1 MSKKTDKKANTHGHL
16 IKDALVD
23 EIQQK
28 GNLPIV
34 DAEEGNSDFL
44 EFSELNKN
52 FVKQKTK
59 RDLKKEKEE
68 RKKRLKEM
76 QQRLLQDETAA
87 YIQIVKGKKGK
98 RRKIVRYNTD
108 LENGLP
114 SEVVEHRNQQELT
127 NHKPNGS
134 TKTIPAIIL
143 SNTFTFFNLLNYA
156 IAAWIIS
163 AFGAQSVKYLFF
175 VVIVTTNLVISI
187 VQEIRSK
194 LVIDKLS
201 IMSAATATVLRDG
214 EVYDIAINE
223 VVLDDIVCLSSGKQI
238 PSDAILVE
246 GSIEVNESLLTGE
259 SDAIGKKV
267 GDVIYSGSFVV
278 SGNAKARVERV
289 GKDNYIEK
297 LTGQA
302 KKYRKPKSELLGT
315 LKTII
320 TVVAIII
327 IPLGIVVFV
336 RQWNGLNWGGEFDYI
351 DAVRTTS
358 GAIIGM
364 IPSGLFLLTSVA
376 LAVGVIRLAQNKTLV
391 QELYCIEMLAR
402 VDCLC
407 LDKTGTITD
416 GSMAVRSV
424 IEYQNDTGLTIKNA
438 ISAMQNALNDS
449 NVTSV
454 ALEEKFGKG
463 KRIKPKAIIPFSS
476 ARKFSAVEFDKFGT
490 YMLGAPEFILT
501 DKFNIVAD
509 EVTKA
514 ARGGYRVILLA
525 HSNGSIKETKV
536 EGSINPLALILIE
549 DTIRPDAIETI
560 DYFRQS
566 GVEVKVISGD
576 NPLTVSKIS
585 ERAGIEN
592 AHRYISLDGLSDKE
606 VIKAADQYTVFGR
619 VSPSQKKLLVMTL
632 KELGKTVAMT
642 GDGVNDILALKE
654 ADCSIALASGSEAA
668 RNVSHLVLLDS
679 NFGSMPKV
687 VAEGRR
693 VINNVQKV
701 ASLFLTKTIFSFLLA
716 VYCCLIRRYPI
727 ATNQLFLID
736 TFVIGIPS
744 FILILEPNNNKFH
757 GKFIVNVI
765 KNALPGAAVVAFTT
779 ALVFFISPILGIES
793 SGTINEVNT
802 IIVLNATF
810 TCFMVLYKVCRPFNV
825 LRKVLYTLMAAAA
838 AIMIIVLP
846 DLFDIVN
853 VFHINISS
861 LPADY
866 PTMSST
872 GLLLLLVLMF
882 ANYPAIRLVENLKPF
897 IKSVINYFVNLIG
910 RIH

>member
-424 IEYQNDTGLTIKNA
+424 IEYQNDTG
-438 ISAMQNALNDS
+438 
-449 NVTSV
+449 
-454 ALEEKFGKG
+454 
-463 KRIKPKAIIPFSS
+463 
-476 ARKFSAVEFDKFGT
+476 
-490 YMLGAPEFILT
+490 
-501 DKFNIVAD
+501 
-509 EVTKA
+509 
-514 ARGGYRVILLA
+514 
-525 HSNGSIKETKV
+525 
-536 EGSINPLALILIE
+536 
-549 DTIRPDAIETI
+549 
-560 DYFRQS
+560 
-566 GVEVKVISGD
+566 
-576 NPLTVSKIS
+576 
-585 ERAGIEN
+585 
-592 AHRYISLDGLSDKE
+592 
-606 VIKAADQYTVFGR
+606 
-619 VSPSQKKLLVMTL
+619 
-632 KELGKTVAMT
+632 
-642 GDGVNDILALKE
+642 
-654 ADCSIALASGSEAA
+654 
-668 RNVSHLVLLDS
+668 
-679 NFGSMPKV
+679 
-687 VAEGRR
+687 
-693 VINNVQKV
+693 
-701 ASLFLTKTIFSFLLA
+701 
-716 VYCCLIRRYPI
+716 
-727 ATNQLFLID
+727 
-736 TFVIGIPS
+736 
-744 FILILEPNNNKFH
+744 
-757 GKFIVNVI
+757 
-765 KNALPGAAVVAFTT
+765 
-779 ALVFFISPILGIES
+779 
-793 SGTINEVNT
+793 
-802 IIVLNATF
+802 
-810 TCFMVLYKVCRPFNV
+810 
-825 LRKVLYTLMAAAA
+825 
-838 AIMIIVLP
+838 
-846 DLFDIVN
+846 
-853 VFHINISS
+853 
-861 LPADY
+861 
-866 PTMSST
+866 
-872 GLLLLLVLMF
+872 
-882 ANYPAIRLVENLKPF
+882 
-897 IKSVINYFVNLIG
+897 
-910 RIH
+910 

>member
-1 MSKKTDKKANTHGHL
+1 M
-16 IKDALVD
+16 
-23 EIQQK
+23 
-28 GNLPIV
+28 
-34 DAEEGNSDFL
+34 
-44 EFSELNKN
+44 
-52 FVKQKTK
+52 
-59 RDLKKEKEE
+59 
-68 RKKRLKEM
+68 
-76 QQRLLQDETAA
+76 
-87 YIQIVKGKKGK
+87 
-98 RRKIVRYNTD
+98 
-108 LENGLP
+108 
-114 SEVVEHRNQQELT
+114 
-127 NHKPNGS
+127 
-134 TKTIPAIIL
+134 
-143 SNTFTFFNLLNYA
+143 NYA

-509 EVTKA
+509 EV
-514 ARGGYRVILLA
+514 
-525 HSNGSIKETKV
+525 IKQLEV
-536 EGSINPLALILIE
+536 
-549 DTIRPDAIETI
+549 DT
-560 DYFRQS
+560 
-566 GVEVKVISGD
+566 V
-576 NPLTVSKIS
+576 
-585 ERAGIEN
+585 
-592 AHRYISLDGLSDKE
+592 
-606 VIKAADQYTVFGR
+606 
-619 VSPSQKKLLVMTL
+619 
-632 KELGKTVAMT
+632 
-642 GDGVNDILALKE
+642 
-654 ADCSIALASGSEAA
+654 
-668 RNVSHLVLLDS
+668 
-679 NFGSMPKV
+679 
-687 VAEGRR
+687 
-693 VINNVQKV
+693 
-701 ASLFLTKTIFSFLLA
+701 
-716 VYCCLIRRYPI
+716 
-727 ATNQLFLID
+727 
-736 TFVIGIPS
+736 
-744 FILILEPNNNKFH
+744 
-757 GKFIVNVI
+757 
-765 KNALPGAAVVAFTT
+765 
-779 ALVFFISPILGIES
+779 
-793 SGTINEVNT
+793 
-802 IIVLNATF
+802 
-810 TCFMVLYKVCRPFNV
+810 
-825 LRKVLYTLMAAAA
+825 
-838 AIMIIVLP
+838 
-846 DLFDIVN
+846 
-853 VFHINISS
+853 
-861 LPADY
+861 
-866 PTMSST
+866 
-872 GLLLLLVLMF
+872 
-882 ANYPAIRLVENLKPF
+882 
-897 IKSVINYFVNLIG
+897 
-910 RIH
+910 